1 MNGAGSE
8 DVSCKLC
15 RRICSNLPLYNV
27 ITLPCRWTNSAH
39 TRFRYSLCIS
49 TETMTDILKSR
60 KWTDVCKRAPY
71 YLLRLRHISL
81 SRLHESGVGIE
92 TCNAFVEDLKKRGV
106 NTAKKIFHMTDDQ
119 IDRAEFF
126 LDLHRSKKGEI
137 NLPSREKLMRIMNDD
152 FPSGGYAL
160 VKRTFDRLVK
170 IGFDL
175 DAADFIL
182 VDEEEEEALEAF
194 RRMRVPV
201 EE

>member
-1 MNGAGSE
+1 MSALKDLLPGS
-8 DVSCKLC
+8 
-15 RRICSNLPLYNV
+15 PLGDDQKVYD
-27 ITLPCRWTNSAH
+27 
-39 TRFRYSLCIS
+39 Y
-49 TETMTDILKSR
+49 ILEGIKT
-60 KWTDVCKRAPY
+60 KNC
-71 YLLRLRHISL
+71 
-81 SRLHESGVGIE
+81 GVEIV
-92 TCNAFVEDLKKRGV
+92 TSAFVEDLKKRGV
-106 NTAKKIFHMTDDQ
+106 NTARKIFHMTDDQ